1 METSSFCA
9 TESGI
14 ISGKDHIS
22 RRDPNLHAN
31 SNQKVVSGQQPILIR
46 DRLCDLHSFWNER
59 RRLLNLPNL
68 SFPFAIRYSCHD
80 QINESPSQIHSG
92 SIGKIWE
99 HELWLV
105 LAIAHSEWIKFNCL
119 AESGMMTSN
128 LEGFVVA
135 ARFRLLCGSYRSIL
149 QKIA

>member
-1 METSSFCA
+1 MEAWSFCA

-14 ISGKDHIS
+14 ISGKDHLS
-22 RRDPNLHAN
+22 RLIPNLNAN

-46 DRLCDLHSFWNER
+46 DRLCDLHSSWLER
-59 RRLLNLPNL
+59 RRLNLPNL
-68 SFPFAIRYSCHD
+68 FFSFAIRYSRHGR
-80 QINESPSQIHSG
+80 INESPSQIHSG

-135 ARFRLLCGSYRSIL
+135 RFRLLCGSYRSIL